1 MNNRMQM
8 TTVIVLLF
16 VFLASIGVGYSLWS
30 KTLEVEG
37 SVNTGNVNAVFA
49 RDPFTDDDDKVND
62 IGLDSMDTGDCEISV
77 REAGSCD
84 PASPGPDPKVHYGK
98 DVGLC
103 RASLTA
109 NDAGL
114 VRLINGY
121 PSYHCT
127 AWFKVKNTGNIP
139 VKVASIKVNGEPVMP
154 GALAVL
160 DLTGDEAPDLG
171 LQITDIK
178 TCQQID
184 PGEDALLN
192 IDQHVLQTA
201 LQGQHDLEY
210 NVEVQLNQ
218 WNEGCGRVLFYIGN
232 GGYDSYGQ
240 LKSVMEGLGYEV
252 DYTTAWPADLGV
264 YKLILILG
272 PGYQGDGGANFFS
285 PAQLA
290 ALMSYLGDG
299 GRVVVTGDH
308 SGLFGINTVNNLLS
322 NLGVGIAQN
331 ADAATSDNDA
341 CLPMSDITPDQV
353 TTPPLLSDGTARLDP
368 SATSS
373 LSLSGAAV
381 SLARVDP
388 GACPGSETPGAT
400 WMAIDRSVGPGGVVV
415 IGDFNLFDDFSFS
428 DPAHDG
434 YSGAAF
440 GANLVGY

>member
-16 VFLASIGVGYSLWS
+16 VFLASIGIGYALWS
-30 KTLEVEG
+30 KTLYIDG
-37 SVNTGNVNAVFA
+37 TVNTGNVDAAFA
-49 RDPFTDDDDKVND
+49 PDPFTDDDNEFND
-62 IGLDSMDTGDCEISV
+62 ADLDSMDTGDCAISV
-77 REAGSCD
+77 REGGSCD
-84 PASPGPDPKVHYGK
+84 PAETGPDPKLHYDK

-103 RASLTA
+103 QASLTA
-109 NDAGL
+109 SDAGL
-114 VRLINGY
+114 VQLINGY

-127 AWFKVKNTGNIP
+127 AWFTVQNTGKIP
-139 VKVASIKVNGEPVMP
+139 VKVASIKVNGEQVMP
-154 GALAVL
+154 GAITEL
-160 DLTGDEAPDLG
+160 DLTADQAPDLE

-184 PGEDALLN
+184 PGDEALMN

-201 LQGQHDLEY
+201 LQGQQDLEY

-218 WNEGCGRVLFYIGN
+218 WNEGCGKVLFYYGN
-232 GGYDSYGQ
+232 GGFNSYNQ

-252 DYTTAWPADLGV
+252 DYTAAWPADLGV
-264 YKLILILG
+264 YKLVLILG
-272 PGYQGDGGANFFS
+272 PGYQGDGGGNFFS
-285 PAQLA
+285 AAQVA
-290 ALMSYLGDG
+290 ALTSYLGDG

-331 ADAATSDNDA
+331 ADLATSDNDA
-341 CLPMSDITPDQV
+341 CLPMSNITADQV

-381 SLARVDP
+381 SLARVDA
-388 GACPGSETPGAT
+388 GACPGSEIPGAT
-400 WMAIDRSVGPGGVVV
+400 WMAIDRSLGPGGVIV